1 MTYLIHESN
10 MERLMKKLTTIQNK
24 CAKYGCEFHFE
35 ELGEVFQDTKDE
47 ATGEVHTARYIEV
60 EVSGIARIADWEFVA
75 TIEHAEPMNIIRSF
89 RPEYEIPAR
98 FYTADTFCE
107 HCRTRRYRKDTYIVR
122 NTQTGEFKQ
131 VGKSC
136 LKDFTG
142 GLYAEQVA
150 QYISW
155 FDELIKG

>member
-47 ATGEVHTARYIEV
+47 TTGEVYTARYIEV

-75 TIEHAEPMNIIRSF
+75 TIEHADPMNIIRSF

-98 FYTADTFCE
+98 FYTSVSTAALADTA
-107 HCRTRRYRKDTYIVR
+107 RTLTSSATPRRVSSSRLAR
-122 NTQTGEFKQ
+122 
-131 VGKSC
+131 
-136 LKDFTG
+136 
-142 GLYAEQVA
+142 AA
-150 QYISW
+150 
-155 FDELIKG
+155 